1 MISTGADRKVLPY
14 PNEDDTQKTDL
25 ENKTDL
31 EKTTTKN
38 PNGFEITNY
47 YESNKT

>member
-1 MISTGADRKVLPY
+1 MKMTL
-14 PNEDDTQKTDL
+14 KTDL
-25 ENKTDL
+25 ENKKTD
-31 EKTTTKN
+31 ENKKTTTKN